1 LTRAELE
8 VLAAFED
15 LVEELGHAPSYS
27 EWLARLGWRSRGS
40 LHQYVERLRAK
51 GVLTGRRRSL
61 RLVIVAD
68 QNKSSDL
75 SVVKAAIRS

>member
-15 LVEELGHAPSYS
+15 LGEKLGHPPTYS
-27 EWLARLGWRSRGS
+27 EWLVELGWRSRGS

-61 RLVIVAD
+61 RLVVVAD
-68 QNKSSDL
+68 QNRSSDL
-75 SVVKAAIRS
+75 GVGKPAIRS